1 MILKSSRKILH
12 VYDGVRDVCFNFF
25 HACLASCENVE
36 GLLQLPCG
44 CSFSRL
50 LFDSLKVYRQIF
62 KIIKH
67 KLKYPTL
74 ITGGQQMTT
83 RETSHQK
90 CCPTTFLNCTSD
102 SSASPGRQSFL
113 KVGTMLFHSSFSP
126 IVISPRDPD

>member
-1 MILKSSRKILH
+1 MM
-12 VYDGVRDVCFNFF
+12 VCGTCALTFL

-36 GLLQLPCG
+36 GVLQLPCT
-44 CSFSRL
+44 FSRL
-50 LFDSLKVYRQIF
+50 FFDSLKVYQQIV

-126 IVISPRDPD
+126 IVISPLDPD